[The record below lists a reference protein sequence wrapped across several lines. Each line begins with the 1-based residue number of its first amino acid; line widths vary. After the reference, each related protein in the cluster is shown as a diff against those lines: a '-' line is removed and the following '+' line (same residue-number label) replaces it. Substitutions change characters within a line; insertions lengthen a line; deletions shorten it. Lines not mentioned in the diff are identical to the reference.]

1 MVKSF
6 HLSERITNNILKAE
20 KSNFISENKLTHE
33 YSREGKSFHQFVS
46 DCVNQGVISRM
57 DVENFLFE
65 SLFYGYQREVYIY
78 QVASCNENC
87 MKPEI
92 FLNILQDKY
101 EYIDDCAYSN
111 IANMAADDEKLV
123 AVKTIYTND
132 LQRIAK
138 IQLIFKTEVSILR
151 KGGIVKTLSYIPVDW
166 DVNSQILSIKFSPK
180 RHVFDKEKQPER
192 LKIHF
197 IDQLKEMFN
206 IQFIPFGNIHKEALC
221 EMSKSLYRQIYE
233 KMVCSKPQ
241 NLDSYVEEIS
251 DGLKKVLGVEAL
263 ELKATGN
270 NIFNIK
276 DNIQKFTENILI
288 SDILLGAKEGATL
301 EGVEGVVTYLKF
313 SDGKKISARLKGR
326 ECREPIF
333 GSESYM
339 ALRSAI
345 ENARRVN
352 RLEVV
357 WLGKFDRLR
366 ITYEAAETECLTVH
380 FYKNLKEEEYKYG
393 LQMFRKFERY
403 GNGKLIKAVEM
414 ESQAQ

>member
-1 MVKSF
+1 MVKNF

-233 KMVCSKPQ
+233 KWFVQ
-241 NLDSYVEEIS
+241 N
-251 DGLKKVLGVEAL
+251 
-263 ELKATGN
+263 
-270 NIFNIK
+270 
-276 DNIQKFTENILI
+276 
-288 SDILLGAKEGATL
+288 
-301 EGVEGVVTYLKF
+301 
-313 SDGKKISARLKGR
+313 
-326 ECREPIF
+326 
-333 GSESYM
+333 
-339 ALRSAI
+339 
-345 ENARRVN
+345 RR
-352 RLEVV
+352 
-357 WLGKFDRLR
+357 
-366 ITYEAAETECLTVH
+366 I
-380 FYKNLKEEEYKYG
+380 
-393 LQMFRKFERY
+393 
-403 GNGKLIKAVEM
+403 
-414 ESQAQ
+414 

>member
-1 MVKSF
+1 MVKNF

-180 RHVFDKEKQPER
+180 RHVFD
-192 LKIHF
+192 
-197 IDQLKEMFN
+197 
-206 IQFIPFGNIHKEALC
+206 
-221 EMSKSLYRQIYE
+221 SKR
-233 KMVCSKPQ
+233 
-241 NLDSYVEEIS
+241 
-251 DGLKKVLGVEAL
+251 
-263 ELKATGN
+263 
-270 NIFNIK
+270 
-276 DNIQKFTENILI
+276 
-288 SDILLGAKEGATL
+288 
-301 EGVEGVVTYLKF
+301 
-313 SDGKKISARLKGR
+313 
-326 ECREPIF
+326 
-333 GSESYM
+333 
-339 ALRSAI
+339 
-345 ENARRVN
+345 
-352 RLEVV
+352 
-357 WLGKFDRLR
+357 
-366 ITYEAAETECLTVH
+366 
-380 FYKNLKEEEYKYG
+380 
-393 LQMFRKFERY
+393 
-403 GNGKLIKAVEM
+403 
-414 ESQAQ
+414 

>member
-1 MVKSF
+1 M
-6 HLSERITNNILKAE
+6 
-20 KSNFISENKLTHE
+20 THE

-111 IANMAADDEKLV
+111 IANMATDDEKLV

-251 DGLKKVLGVEAL
+251 DGLKKVLGVE
-263 ELKATGN
+263 LKWNKNAETA
-270 NIFNIK
+270 IRQIK
-276 DNIQKFTENILI
+276 EKKYPESLAQYTE
-288 SDILLGAKEGATL
+288 DILLVGIN
-301 EGVEGVVTYLKF
+301 Y
-313 SDGKKISARLKGR
+313 DKKNK
-326 ECREPIF
+326 
-333 GSESYM
+333 
-339 ALRSAI
+339 
-345 ENARRVN
+345 VH
-352 RLEVV
+352 
-357 WLGKFDRLR
+357 
-366 ITYEAAETECLTVH
+366 ECLI
-380 FYKNLKEEEYKYG
+380 EKYS
-393 LQMFRKFERY
+393 M
-403 GNGKLIKAVEM
+403 
-414 ESQAQ
+414 